1 MKKSPNFPRHAE
13 IFHKSSRFMVAILT
27 VAAIIFGFATFAAA
41 MWIDINYGFGTMDT
55 SLMGDDRAPIDP
67 NAGNSMNILIL
78 GVDSRGTQEDLEL
91 SSDGNAQDAAGARSD
106 TAILIHVSSDRQRV
120 EMVSIPRDSMVPV
133 PQCQTTHGTTNA
145 QTIAM
150 FNSAFAN
157 AYDLG
162 GDLESGASCAAKTV
176 EENTNVHIDGFV
188 VADFAA
194 FKNMVDAL
202 GGIKICIPQFV
213 DAWNVG
219 GLTLQKGVHT
229 LNGRDAT
236 EYARARE
243 GIGLGDGSD
252 IDRIKR
258 QQQVLGAIVNKAMQ
272 ELDFAHIPEL
282 YRLIRGATHSMTST
296 LSLQDYA
303 GLAFSLRAINM
314 SNIMFYTVPWGS
326 YSPDPN
332 RIQWT
337 DKADEIWNRFIHDT
351 PIIKPQSPSPAP
363 STSASSNSNN
373 SNDSNNETN
382 SEINSLD
389 EIQHQNAK
397 DDFMC
402 GK

>member
-1 MKKSPNFPRHAE
+1 MKKSPKFPRHAE
-13 IFHKSSRFMVAILT
+13 NFHKSSRFVTAILT
-27 VAAIIFGFATFAAA
+27 IIAIIFGFSSFAAA
-41 MWIDINYGFGTMDT
+41 MWIDINYGFKTINT
-55 SLMGDDRAPIDP
+55 SLMGENRVLVDP
-67 NAGNSMNILIL
+67 NAGNSMNILVL
-78 GVDSRGTQEDLEL
+78 GVDSRGTQEDLDL

-106 TAILIHVSSDRQRV
+106 TAILIHISSDRQRV

-133 PQCQTTHGTTNA
+133 PQCQTTHDLANG

-162 GDLESGASCAAKTV
+162 QDLESGASCAAKTV
-176 EENTNVHIDGFV
+176 EENTHVHIDGFV

-202 GGIKICIPQFV
+202 GGIKICIPQFI

-219 GLTLQKGVHT
+219 GLTLQKGIHT

-258 QQQVLGAIVNKAMQ
+258 QQQVLGAIINKAMQ

-296 LSLQDYA
+296 LNLQDYA
-303 GLAFSLRAINM
+303 GLAFSLRNTNM
-314 SNIMFYTVPWGS
+314 SNIMFYTVPWES
-326 YSPDPN
+326 YPEDPN

-337 DKADEIWNRFIHDT
+337 DKANEIWNRFIHDT
-351 PIIKPQSPSPAP
+351 PIIKPQTPSPAP
-363 STSASSNSNN
+363 NASVSPNSNSNN
-373 SNDSNNETN
+373 SSNNSTN